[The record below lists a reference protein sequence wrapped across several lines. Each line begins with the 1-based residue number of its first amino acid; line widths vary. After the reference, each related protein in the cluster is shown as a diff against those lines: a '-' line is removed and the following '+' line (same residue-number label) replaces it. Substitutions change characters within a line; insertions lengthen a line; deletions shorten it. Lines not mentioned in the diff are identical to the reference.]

1 MQALAKYRSDTIL
14 ALLFVESILLSLVV
28 ENKGLFWVLFLAST
42 VTVFLYC
49 LMFLNIQLK
58 NFKEDKKRD
67 DILLIVVMTAM
78 FNANITVFQNRL
90 FLALLFILYFVG
102 LRHLVR
108 IFEKDA
114 MGQVQKNALNL
125 SVLFTIFLGANLITN
140 VSIILQKE
148 LSDFVALPAN
158 LLLFGFVYVLSNYN
172 FIKNKA
178 SKKWART
185 YSLVL
190 ALILTE
196 TSLISGFYLERY
208 PSIYKVEST
217 SSMAIVTLPL
227 FLVVIYY
234 LAYGLMIHKLGKNI
248 TSRVLLEYLSVSVII
263 MATLFITIRWF
274 AG

>member
-28 ENKGLFWVLFLAST
+28 ENKGLFWTLFAAST
-42 VTVFLYC
+42 ITVFLYSI
-49 LMFLNIQLK
+49 MFLNIPLK
-58 NFKEDKKRD
+58 KFREDKKRD

-90 FLALLFILYFVG
+90 FLALLFIVYFVG
-102 LRHLVR
+102 LRYLIR
-108 IFEKDA
+108 IFKKEA
-114 MGQVQKNALNL
+114 VGQVQKNALNL

-148 LSDFVALPAN
+148 LSDFMTLPTN
-158 LLLFGFVYVLSNYN
+158 LLLFAFVYALSNYN
-172 FIKNKA
+172 FIKNKV
-178 SKKWART
+178 SKRWART

-190 ALILTE
+190 ALVLTE
-196 TSLISGFYLERY
+196 TSLVAGFYLERY
-208 PSIYKVEST
+208 PSIYRVEST

-234 LAYGLMIHKLGKNI
+234 LVYGLMIHKLGKNI
-248 TSRVLLEYLSVSVII
+248 TSRVLLEYLSVSTII
-263 MATLFITIRWF
+263 VATLFITIRWF

>member
-28 ENKGLFWVLFLAST
+28 ENKGLFWTLFAAST
-42 VTVFLYC
+42 ITVFLYSI
-49 LMFLNIQLK
+49 MFLNIPLK
-58 NFKEDKKRD
+58 KFREDKKRD

-90 FLALLFILYFVG
+90 FLALLFIVYFVA
-102 LRHLVR
+102 LRYLIR
-108 IFEKDA
+108 IFKKETV
-114 MGQVQKNALNL
+114 GQVQKNALNL

-148 LSDFVALPAN
+148 LSDFMTLPTN
-158 LLLFGFVYVLSNYN
+158 LLLFAFVYALSNYN
-172 FIKNKA
+172 FIKNKV
-178 SKKWART
+178 SKRWART

-190 ALILTE
+190 ALVLTE
-196 TSLISGFYLERY
+196 TSLVAGFYLERY
-208 PSIYKVEST
+208 PSIYRVEST

-234 LAYGLMIHKLGKNI
+234 LVYGLMIHKLGKNI
-248 TSRVLLEYLSVSVII
+248 TSRVLLEYLSVSTII
-263 MATLFITIRWF
+263 VATLFITIRWF